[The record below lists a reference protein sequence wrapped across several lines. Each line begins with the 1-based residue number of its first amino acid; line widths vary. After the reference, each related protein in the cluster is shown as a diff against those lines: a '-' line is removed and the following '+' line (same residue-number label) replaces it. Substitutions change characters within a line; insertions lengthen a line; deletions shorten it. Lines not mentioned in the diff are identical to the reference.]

1 MKQANWLF
9 DPEVTKLQLRGQLA
23 WFLVWLAVTV
33 IGAFILK
40 PASDLH
46 GTHTQLGL
54 PACYSVVM
62 FDRPCPGCGLTT
74 SWTSVLHGDFS
85 HAFHAHTL
93 GPIMYG
99 LYSLSALAALYGVVR
114 KLRLRTDTK
123 IATVT
128 LASAIVI
135 FLAYGA
141 IRFANTTYNDPRHKI
156 WMTAQGR

>member
-1 MKQANWLF
+1 MKKASWLF
-9 DPEVTKLQLRGQLA
+9 DPEATKVHLRGQLT
-23 WFLVWLAVTV
+23 WFLIWLAVTA
-33 IGAFILK
+33 IGAFYLK
-40 PASDLH
+40 PDPGMH

-74 SWTSVLHGDFS
+74 SWTSTLHGDFS

-99 LYSLSALAALYGVVR
+99 LYSFSALACLYGVIR
-114 KLRLRTDTK
+114 KLRVRTETR
-123 IATVT
+123 IATIA

-135 FLAYGA
+135 FLVYGG
-141 IRFANTTYNDPRHKI
+141 IRFLNTTYNDPRHKI
-156 WMTAQGR
+156 WRAAQSR